1 MLFLY
6 CVCYVVFIFRAC
18 CVVLSC
24 MLYCTYSYVC
34 ICVLWQGR
42 TALADCPEFKLL
54 IKSSNQLDNIRAY
67 LDWKRAC
74 KYSAHPRYGH
84 VKIP

>member
-1 MLFLY
+1 
-6 CVCYVVFIFRAC
+6 
-18 CVVLSC
+18 

-54 IKSSNQLDNIRAY
+54 IKSINQI
-67 LDWKRAC
+67 KRLYMYYYADDTKLHC
-74 KYSAHPRYGH
+74 TDCGRLRVEAHVQLVLGYCGFVVH
-84 VKIP
+84 NCT